1 MDVTNENKIRLE
13 KYVNFSFLSKIKT
26 IVSSKIKRSRARISR
41 NCKSK
46 NWLASKY
53 LNKAKGSNCFRR
65 CTNVYL
71 IRVPKKRERER
82 ENGKSK
88 NRGE

>member
-13 KYVNFSFLSKIKT
+13 KYANFSFLSKIKS

-53 LNKAKGSNCFRR
+53 LNKAKGINCFRR
-65 CTNVYL
+65 L
-71 IRVPKKRERER
+71 FDPKKRERER
-82 ENGKSK
+82 ENRKSK